1 VSAALD
7 SLVFRAG
14 TAADADRLAAV
25 MVAGYETFHAF
36 APSDFQVPTAE
47 EIAEILRARL
57 DTPPVWS
64 LLAEE
69 PARVAGYVT
78 LLPAADSRR
87 PVDDPGLAHFW
98 MLFVRAEWW
107 GTGLA
112 GWLQREAVAAATA
125 RGYTAM
131 RLFTPAGQVRA
142 RRFYEREGWT
152 LASEPHIDE
161 DLRLELVE
169 YRKALLG

>member
-1 VSAALD
+1 VSARLEALT
-7 SLVFRAG
+7 FRPG
-14 TAADADRLAAV
+14 TVVDADRLAEV
-25 MVAGYETFHAF
+25 MIEGFETYRAF
-36 APSDFQVPTAE
+36 APSDFHMPTAE

-78 LLPAADSRR
+78 LLPATDSRR
-87 PVDDPGLAHFW
+87 PVDDPRLAHFW

-112 GWLQREAVAAATA
+112 ARLHREAVAAATA

-152 LASEPHIDE
+152 LAQGPHIDE
-161 DLRLELVE
+161 DLRMELVE
-169 YRKALLG
+169 YRRPLLG

>member
-7 SLVFRAG
+7 SLVFRPG
-14 TAADADRLAAV
+14 TAADADRLAPV
-25 MVAGYETFHAF
+25 MVEGFETYRAF
-36 APSDFQVPTAE
+36 APSDFRVPTAE

-57 DTPPVWS
+57 ETPPVWS

-107 GTGLA
+107 GTGLDARPGAAHRRGSAARA
-112 GWLQREAVAAATA
+112 GRVPQGAAGVTS
-125 RGYTAM
+125 R
-131 RLFTPAGQVRA
+131 P
-142 RRFYEREGWT
+142 
-152 LASEPHIDE
+152 
-161 DLRLELVE
+161 
-169 YRKALLG
+169 